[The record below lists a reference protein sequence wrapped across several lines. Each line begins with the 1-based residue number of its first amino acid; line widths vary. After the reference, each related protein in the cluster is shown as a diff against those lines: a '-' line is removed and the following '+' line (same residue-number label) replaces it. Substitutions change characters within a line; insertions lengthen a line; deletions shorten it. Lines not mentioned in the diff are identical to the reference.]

1 MQHSGSFVDSSG
13 SSYMGG
19 KANYFDFCEPSD
31 MNMDALY
38 GMARQIGHRSLL
50 KFYCSAISPSDC
62 SSLVVL
68 VSDDD
73 VKNVA
78 RFGDTNRVVGI
89 FIGDFDPLS
98 TMESQVRSSSVR
110 VDDLTYDANGGGG
123 GFVDVP
129 TNRVEKGNMGNAHVG
144 GEDDNVN
151 DMVDLVSYTDS
162 SSDSSEEESDSDYVN
177 DDGFDESD
185 FDSDDELFDENIDKE
200 IEWVGLVDETIVERG
215 TKNGQSNMEPLNAT
229 SKKPRN
235 KEKSKFLDFPVYDD
249 DADTSDFEFEI
260 GMQFKGA
267 DEFREA
273 VRAHSNKQG
282 RPLKFTKNCSDKIQV
297 TCRYKTFQVKTMKN
311 QHTCTREASSK
322 HCTSKFLAKKYQNH
336 IRSNPELPVYS
347 MQEIMQMENQTLL
360 SISKMY
366 RAKKHAAKLINGTES
381 EQYAK
386 LWDYCEEIRRTNSNT
401 TVKIK
406 CKHVIGSGEC
416 TFKSIYIC
424 WGALKKGFLE
434 GCRPVIGLDGT
445 HLKTERGGVLLTAV
459 GIDGNNNMYP
469 ISYAVVLKENRKT
482 WDWFIELLID
492 DLNIQNSY
500 AYTIISDKQKG
511 LIRAVEDLLPHAE
524 HRFCVRHMYNNFQTK
539 HKGLQLKELVWKAAT
554 ATRVVDFNRV
564 MGQLKVIDPAAYKWV
579 EEKPPKHWSR
589 SHFSTWPKC
598 DLLLNNFCESFNK
611 SILKARNKP
620 IITMLEIIRM
630 IIFKRLPTQRDRIM
644 KAHGE
649 VCPAVQKI
657 LEKNKKNAHLYV
669 VYWNGEDIFEV
680 KGWAGDSWTVNL
692 PNKTCSCRKWE
703 LSGLPCVHAI
713 ACLNHKRY
721 RVEDNVSH
729 WYNKSTYIKAYKY
742 LLQPIKGKDE
752 WPDSQLLPLVPWPEK
767 PKKAGRPKQHARR
780 KDPNELVQEKENG
793 KKLKRNGY
801 KYFCSNC
808 GLPGHNIKTCKE
820 DLNLDTSKV
829 YKFLSFCF
837 LFQ

>member
-1 MQHSGSFVDSSG
+1 MQHSGSFLDSNG
-13 SSYMGG
+13 RSYMGG

-73 VKNVA
+73 DKNVA
-78 RFGDTNRVVGI
+78 RFGDMNRVVGI

-110 VDDLTYDANGGGG
+110 VDDLTYDANGGV
-123 GFVDVP
+123 FVDVP

-177 DDGFDESD
+177 DNGFDESD
-185 FDSDDELFDENIDKE
+185 FESDDELFDENIDKE

-282 RPLKFTKNCSDKIQV
+282 RPLKFTKKCSDKIQV
-297 TCRYKTFQVKTMKN
+297 ICRCGWVIYASFKSQIGKTFQ
-311 QHTCTREASSK
+311 
-322 HCTSKFLAKKYQNH
+322 FLAKKYQNH
-336 IRSNPELPVYS
+336 IRSNPEWPVYS

-406 CKHVIGSGEC
+406 CQHMIGSGEC

-469 ISYAVVLKENRKT
+469 IAYAV
-482 WDWFIELLID
+482 FIELLID

-511 LIRAVEDLLPHAE
+511 LIRAVEDLYPMLSI
-524 HRFCVRHMYNNFQTK
+524 
-539 HKGLQLKELVWKAAT
+539 
-554 ATRVVDFNRV
+554 DFV
-564 MGQLKVIDPAAYKWV
+564 
-579 EEKPPKHWSR
+579 
-589 SHFSTWPKC
+589 
-598 DLLLNNFCESFNK
+598 
-611 SILKARNKP
+611 
-620 IITMLEIIRM
+620 
-630 IIFKRLPTQRDRIM
+630 
-644 KAHGE
+644 
-649 VCPAVQKI
+649 
-657 LEKNKKNAHLYV
+657 
-669 VYWNGEDIFEV
+669 
-680 KGWAGDSWTVNL
+680 
-692 PNKTCSCRKWE
+692 
-703 LSGLPCVHAI
+703 
-713 ACLNHKRY
+713 
-721 RVEDNVSH
+721 
-729 WYNKSTYIKAYKY
+729 
-742 LLQPIKGKDE
+742 
-752 WPDSQLLPLVPWPEK
+752 
-767 PKKAGRPKQHARR
+767 
-780 KDPNELVQEKENG
+780 
-793 KKLKRNGY
+793 
-801 KYFCSNC
+801 
-808 GLPGHNIKTCKE
+808 
-820 DLNLDTSKV
+820 
-829 YKFLSFCF
+829 
-837 LFQ
+837 